1 MSAAHPSPADYS
13 LMLAH
18 QRAPFTLILTSLS
31 KKKIPLKKKKKPCKF
46 LQREV
51 VVIKKTSTLDV
62 AVFADNS
69 GTSCARK
76 LSKFLFQ
83 ALLTQG

>member
-1 MSAAHPSPADYS
+1 M
-13 LMLAH
+13 
-18 QRAPFTLILTSLS
+18 
-31 KKKIPLKKKKKPCKF
+31 PLKKKKKPCKF